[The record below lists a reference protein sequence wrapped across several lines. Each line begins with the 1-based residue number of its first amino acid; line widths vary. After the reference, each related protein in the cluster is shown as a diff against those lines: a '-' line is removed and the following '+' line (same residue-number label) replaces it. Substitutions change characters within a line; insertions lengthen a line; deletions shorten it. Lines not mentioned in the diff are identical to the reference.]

1 MKKIISVVVL
11 CLLLLSTVSV
21 NVFAADSTSIDF
33 LEQEWSKESQY
44 PDWYGGR
51 YLDNGQM
58 TYVVVEGYESQ
69 AEEVLKQNR
78 YILRTYSYNQLMLTL
93 TEITNE
99 WMVAQSQNETVCLQS
114 ASLDEINNCIS
125 IELYTG
131 SDKVDS
137 MKKALYERYGNLVV
151 ISTTDDLIEMIGGLE
166 QQNNYWLFISV
177 ILIVVM
183 GMFII
188 GRQQSIKVALQTVN
202 GNVIDGS
209 RKISMAE
216 TVAEIKLSTVTPNDD
231 VLENILK
238 DIK

>member
-33 LEQEWSKESQY
+33 WEQEWSMESQY

-78 YILRTYSYNQLMLTL
+78 HVLKKYSYNQLMITL
-93 TEITNE
+93 YEITNE
-99 WMVAQSQNETVCLQS
+99 WMGAQSPNETVCLQS

-137 MKKALYERYGNLVV
+137 MKQALYERYGNLVV
-151 ISTTDDLIEMIGGLE
+151 ISTTDDIIEMVGGLE
-166 QQNNYWLFISV
+166 QQNNYWLFVSV
-177 ILIVVM
+177 ALIVIM

-188 GRQQSIKVALQTVN
+188 SRQPSVKVALQTAN

-209 RKISMAE
+209 RKISRAE
-216 TVAEIKLSTVTPNDD
+216 TVAAIKLSTITPNDE
-231 VLENILK
+231 VFGNILK
-238 DIK
+238 DI

>member
-33 LEQEWSKESQY
+33 WEQEWSMESQY

-78 YILRTYSYNQLMLTL
+78 HVLKKYSYNQLMITL
-93 TEITNE
+93 YEITNE
-99 WMVAQSQNETVCLQS
+99 WMGAQSPNETVCLQS

-137 MKKALYERYGNLVV
+137 MKQALYERYGNLVV
-151 ISTTDDLIEMIGGLE
+151 ISTTDDIIEMVGGLE
-166 QQNNYWLFISV
+166 QQNNYWLFVSV
-177 ILIVVM
+177 ALIVIM

-188 GRQQSIKVALQTVN
+188 SRQPSVKVALQTAN

-216 TVAEIKLSTVTPNDD
+216 TVAAIKLSTITPNDE
-231 VLENILK
+231 VFGNILK
-238 DIK
+238 DI